1 MPDTVTAADIARLA
15 GVGRAAVSNW
25 RRRHPDF
32 PRPVGGTATSPQF
45 ALREVEDWL
54 RAQGKLRQVPPAERA
69 WQQVRSRADDTGLG
83 ETLAEAGE
91 MLLNQAT
98 DPAFAAVTE
107 LAAERGAV
115 EAYEFLLG
123 RFLEVQPRRIG
134 PTPAAVAELMAD
146 LLDPGTTSVLDPACG
161 AGTLLVRA
169 LARRSPQRLLGQEQ
183 DGALAR
189 LARIRLA
196 LRGPGAE
203 IAAGDSLRADGFAG
217 TTVDAVLCDPPFN
230 ERHWGYE
237 ELTTDVRWEYGLPP
251 RMEPELA
258 WVQHALAHL
267 APGGLAVVAMPPA
280 AAGRRSGRRIRAQLL
295 RRGALRAVVALPG
308 SAQLWLLRRPG
319 AEPGPST
326 VLMVEGGDAAQ
337 ITAAWRDFQSDP
349 ELDRPGV
356 GRAVPLIDLLDEDV
370 DVTPGRHLPA
380 GGTERTAERFLQTRA
395 RLAGTLERM
404 AALLPAARPAERA
417 QDVPVVPLSE
427 LVRAGALTVRQA
439 PLRREPATAGTGVPL
454 LTAQD
459 VIEGREPS
467 AHVPPDLLD
476 DGERWIIAEEGDVV
490 VTAAARS
497 LAARVVERGGAVLG
511 PYLVLVRADP
521 DLLDPH
527 YLAGILRS
535 SANVRQSTA
544 VSSGSRIGI
553 RRALVPRLPVEEQRR
568 LGALFRRMDE
578 LAAALRA
585 GADLGGELAR
595 LLADGIAEGALGPD
609 RD

>member
-169 LARRSPQRLLGQEQ
+169 MARRSPQRLLGQEQ

-319 AEPGPST
+319 AEPGPAT

-337 ITAAWRDFQSDP
+337 ITAAWRDFQADP

-427 LVRAGALTVRQA
+427 LVRAGALTVRQV

-511 PYLVLVRADP
+511 PHLVLVRADP

-578 LAAALRA
+578 LTAALRA